1 MLLGLVDL
9 ALLQLV
15 SQLFLLGDELVH
27 FGEDVLVFGHLT
39 SVPDSGENT
48 QMQTQR
54 RSAIVTGASSGIGL
68 AVAHV
73 LREEGFALTLVGRDP
88 AKLDR
93 AVASLAGGA
102 PVQAVAGS
110 LADESFLDRIVE
122 THQTA
127 FGALD
132 LLVNNAGVSGHRAV
146 EDITADFLDEQ
157 WAVNLRAPI
166 LLTAKALPLLRKA
179 GSAQVINTA
188 SNAGKRGE
196 ATLASYSATKAGV
209 VGFTEALHD
218 ELATAGIRATVI
230 CPGVVDTPMAQ
241 GYGIP
246 AAKMIAPADVAE
258 VVRMTTR
265 LSPACIVPE
274 VVLLRPTEWLQTPQ

>member
-1 MLLGLVDL
+1 MLRMN
-9 ALLQLV
+9 
-15 SQLFLLGDELVH
+15 SE
-27 FGEDVLVFGHLT
+27 
-39 SVPDSGENT
+39 S
-48 QMQTQR
+48 
-54 RSAIVTGASSGIGL
+54 RSALVTGASSGIGT
-68 AVAHV
+68 AVARA
-73 LREEGFALTLVGRDP
+73 LRQEGFALTLVGRDP

-93 AVASLAGGA
+93 VAVELAATAG
-102 PVQAVAGS
+102 PQVHTCAGS
-110 LADESFLDRIVE
+110 LARESFLDDVVAAHGA
-122 THQTA
+122 T

-132 LLVNNAGVSGHRAV
+132 LLVNNAGISGHRRV
-146 EDITADFLDEQ
+146 GEITADFLDEQ
-157 WAVNLRAPI
+157 LAVNLRAVI
-166 LLTAKALPLLRKA
+166 LLTAKAMPLLEAAVAQR
-179 GSAQVINTA
+179 GSAQVVNTS

-218 ELATAGIRATVI
+218 ELAASGIRATAI

-246 AAKMIAPADVAE
+246 AEQMISPTDVAE

-274 VVLLRPTEWLQTPQ
+274 VVLLRPAEWLQTPQ

>member
-1 MLLGLVDL
+1 
-9 ALLQLV
+9 
-15 SQLFLLGDELVH
+15 
-27 FGEDVLVFGHLT
+27 
-39 SVPDSGENT
+39 
-48 QMQTQR
+48 MQTQR

-68 AVAHV
+68 AVARA
-73 LREEGFALTLVGRDP
+73 LLEEGFALTLAARDP

-93 AVASLAGGA
+93 AVWSLTGEAGA

-110 LADESFLDRIVE
+110 LAEESVLDRIVE
-122 THQTA
+122 AHQAA
-127 FGALD
+127 FGTLE

-166 LLTAKALPLLRKA
+166 LLTAKALPLLRRA
-179 GSAQVINTA
+179 ATAQVINTA

-218 ELATAGIRATVI
+218 ELAASGIRATVI

-246 AAKMIAPADVAE
+246 AEQMITPADVAE